1 MVNGARFL
9 GVTFLGKDNDTN
21 MMKIDF
27 KGNPISYELLQTI
40 EFNSTRKRMTS
51 ILRAPNGEIIVMC
64 KGADSILLP
73 LLKPQIDLQS
83 QRLVQKTIE
92 HMDGYARIGLR
103 TLLIVEKRLT
113 EHEYQQWN
121 IKYQEAN
128 NSLSHREE
136 KLE

>member
-73 LLKPQIDLQS
+73 LLKP
-83 QRLVQKTIE
+83 
-92 HMDGYARIGLR
+92 
-103 TLLIVEKRLT
+103 
-113 EHEYQQWN
+113 
-121 IKYQEAN
+121 
-128 NSLSHREE
+128 
-136 KLE
+136 

>member
-83 QRLVQKTIE
+83 QRLV
-92 HMDGYARIGLR
+92 
-103 TLLIVEKRLT
+103 
-113 EHEYQQWN
+113 
-121 IKYQEAN
+121 
-128 NSLSHREE
+128 
-136 KLE
+136 